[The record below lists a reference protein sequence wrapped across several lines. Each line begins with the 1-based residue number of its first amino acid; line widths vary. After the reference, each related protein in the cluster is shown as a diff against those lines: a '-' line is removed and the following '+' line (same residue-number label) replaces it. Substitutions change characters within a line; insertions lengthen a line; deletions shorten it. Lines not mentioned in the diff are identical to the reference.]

1 MRKVLLLD
9 IDYTVIK
16 TDSMIDF
23 IVFSIKKDFRNSII
37 YIKSFFLIVAYIF
50 KLKTIEEVK
59 SSIFKYIEKMEEKD
73 LKAFFEERLFP
84 KIYPSMREVIEKSI
98 KDDYYIIM
106 VTASPIAYMRYFEE
120 FNLAHK
126 VIGTELALE
135 NNRYK
140 STIIGLNCKGEEKVK
155 RIKDVL
161 EKENIEIDFTNSYA
175 YSDSKSDLPMLN
187 LVANKFY
194 VNKKNGK
201 FTSVN

>member
-37 YIKSFFLIVAYIF
+37 YIKSFFLIIAYIF
-50 KLKTIEEVK
+50 KLKTIEE
-59 SSIFKYIEKMEEKD
+59 
-73 LKAFFEERLFP
+73 AFFEERLFP